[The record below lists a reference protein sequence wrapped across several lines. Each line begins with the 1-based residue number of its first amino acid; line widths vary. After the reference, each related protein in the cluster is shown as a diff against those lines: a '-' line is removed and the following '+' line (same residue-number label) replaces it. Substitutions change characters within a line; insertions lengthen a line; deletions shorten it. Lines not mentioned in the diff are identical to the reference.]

1 MKNLGLIILTT
12 GLIIIIMLVGF
23 RPDSNSCEKNE
34 IEYKILEDK
43 EEMRY
48 ALVQINDIIIE

>member
-48 ALVQINDIIIE
+48 ALVQRIQ